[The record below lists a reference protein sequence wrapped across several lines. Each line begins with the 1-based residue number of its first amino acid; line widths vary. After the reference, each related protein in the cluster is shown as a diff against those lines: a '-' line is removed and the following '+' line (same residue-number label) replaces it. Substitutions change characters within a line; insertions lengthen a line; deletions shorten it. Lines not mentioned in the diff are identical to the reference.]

1 MTLIVSQAIEPT
13 LLNSLATL
21 TGSQTLTNKTIKAV
35 KEPVTIVNA
44 APTSITNFDVVTQAI
59 SVYNTSTSNF
69 TINVRG
75 DSTTT
80 LNSLLAVGEATTV
93 SLFVPNGISAYYPTA
108 FQIDGIAVTPKYQG
122 SIAFN
127 SGNPNCTDLYVL
139 FIIKLAANSWS
150 VYASQTKFA

>member
-1 MTLIVSQAIEPT
+1 MTLIVQNAIDPNFV
-13 LLNSLATL
+13 NSLATL
-21 TGSQTLTNKTIKAV
+21 GGSQTLTNKTIKAV
-35 KEPVTIVNA
+35 KEPVTVVGA
-44 APTSITNFDVVTQAI
+44 APASTTNFDVVTQAI
-59 SVYNTSTSNF
+59 SVYNTSTTNF

-108 FQIDGIAVTPKYQG
+108 FQIDGVAVTPKYQG

-139 FIIKLAANSWS
+139 FIIKLATNSWS
-150 VYASQTKFA
+150 VYVSQTKFA